1 MNELWCDSDNTPV
14 PRAAQVTE
22 KKNRGRRRSGL
33 IFLCKMKGMSGEGE
47 MNGFQR
53 KCQPRRCQSVKRKTF
68 PVWHFQLEGG
78 CWPGVINW

>member
-22 KKNRGRRRSGL
+22 KKTRGRRRSGL

-53 KCQPRRCQSVKRKTF
+53 KCQPRRCQKKNFSSLAFSIGRG
-68 PVWHFQLEGG
+68 LLARGD
-78 CWPGVINW
+78 